1 VALLTESAVR
11 QRASQLTAAL
21 KKSAG
26 LALDEMARTD
36 AAAET
41 VFDVFLSHSSSEPDE
56 LLLGVNGMLQD
67 EGLSVYVDRYTD
79 PHLLPNKITS
89 ATAKILRMRLKSSRS
104 LLYVYSQYSTKSRW
118 MPWELGFADG
128 LGSRVGV
135 IPVTK
140 NQETEFKGEEYLNLY
155 PYVDIAPVK
164 DTARRIFWINSSN
177 NYYARLAPWLRKEEA
192 IKSHS

>member
-36 AAAET
+36 AAAVT

-67 EGLSVYVDRYTD
+67 EGLRVYVDRYTD

-89 ATAKILRMRLKSSRS
+89 ATADILRMRLRSSRS
-104 LLYVYSQYSTKSRW
+104 YCMCIANTQQSL
-118 MPWELGFADG
+118 DG
-128 LGSRVGV
+128 CHGNSGSL
-135 IPVTK
+135 T
-140 NQETEFKGEEYLNLY
+140 
-155 PYVDIAPVK
+155 D
-164 DTARRIFWINSSN
+164 
-177 NYYARLAPWLRKEEA
+177 
-192 IKSHS
+192 